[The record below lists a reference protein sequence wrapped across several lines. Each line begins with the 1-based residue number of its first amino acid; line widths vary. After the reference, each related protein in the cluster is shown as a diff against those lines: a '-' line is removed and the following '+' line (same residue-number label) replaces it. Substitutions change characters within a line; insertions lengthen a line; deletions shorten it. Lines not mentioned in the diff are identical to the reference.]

1 MKYIDNSIS
10 EKLKKY
16 VSLDT
21 IYDNELRDF
30 LKSNGMMLQNYDEYF
45 KTPFDVDSELKK
57 LDSFDFET
65 CCALITMIFH
75 EDHFNNG
82 SFDRRCKC
90 GDVQKVLARISELL

>member
-1 MKYIDNSIS
+1 MKDIDINKINIYICS
-10 EKLKKY
+10 E
-16 VSLDT
+16 T
-21 IYDNELRDF
+21 INDIELRDF
-30 LKSNGMMLQNYDEYF
+30 LMSNGMMIRNYDEYF

-65 CCALITMIFH
+65 CCALITMIFR

-90 GDVQKVLARISELL
+90 GDVQEVLARISELL